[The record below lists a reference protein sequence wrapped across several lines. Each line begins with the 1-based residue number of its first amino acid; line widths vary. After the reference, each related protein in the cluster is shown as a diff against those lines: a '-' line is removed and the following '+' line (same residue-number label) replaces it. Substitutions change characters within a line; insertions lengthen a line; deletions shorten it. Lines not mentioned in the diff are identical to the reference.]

1 VNRYQIEARRHAR
14 EVAGELRWQGM
25 TVPPLYVHMAGE
37 LEDLVGSGGYAAWVA
52 ANPNPARNGRS
63 SGVGGMTRHGRPA
76 SAGRV
81 ARRRRLV
88 PGPVLGR

>member
-1 VNRYQIEARRHAR
+1 VNRYQVEARRHAR
-14 EVAGELRWQGM
+14 EVAGELRWRGM

-37 LEDLVGSGGYAAWVA
+37 LEDLVRSGGYAAWVA
-52 ANPNPARNGRS
+52 ANPNPALTGRS
-63 SGVGGMTRHGRPA
+63 SSVGDMTRHVRPA

-88 PGPVLGR
+88 PGPALGR